1 MKTIILF
8 RHSES
13 GWNTNYRGD
22 HERSLTER
30 GIIIA
35 KKMGLYLSEIKST
48 PDLLISSTAL
58 RAKTTAKLAKKE
70 GGWSCKLILEKG
82 IYGGNPL
89 FIIDLIKK
97 QDDAINSI
105 CLTGHEPHFSSFI
118 CRVINKDHIHFPT
131 ASMAK
136 IDFMQNKWKDVD
148 FDNANLDWLI
158 KPEGLGI

>member
-13 GWNTNYRGD
+13 GWNTNHGGD
-22 HERSLTER
+22 HERTLTDE

-48 PDLLISSTAL
+48 PDLLISSTAV
-58 RAKTTAKLAKKE
+58 RARTTAKLAKEE
-70 GGWSCKLILEKG
+70 GKWNSEFILERG
-82 IYGGNPL
+82 IYGGDPL
-89 FIIDLIKK
+89 FIMGLIKD
-97 QDDAINSI
+97 QDDSIGSI

-118 CRVINKDHIHFPT
+118 CKIINEEHIHFPT

-136 IDFMQNKWKDVD
+136 IDFMVTNWKGVD
-148 FDNANLDWLI
+148 FDNGNLDWII
-158 KPEGLGI
+158 KPIEL

>member
-13 GWNTNYRGD
+13 GGNSNYKGD
-22 HERSLTER
+22 HERPLTER
-30 GIIIA
+30 GVIIA
-35 KKMGLYLSEIKST
+35 KKMGLYLSGIKLI

-58 RAKTTAKLAKKE
+58 RAKSTAEVAKKE
-70 GGWSCKLILEKG
+70 GGWNSELVLEKG

-97 QDDAINSI
+97 QDNTINSI

-118 CRVINKDHIHFPT
+118 CKVINKNHIHFPT

-136 IDFMQNKWKDVD
+136 IDFMQNNWKNVD
-148 FDNANLDWLI
+148 FYNADLGWLI
-158 KPEGLGI
+158 KPEELGI

>member
-8 RHSES
+8 RHSEA
-13 GWNTNYRGD
+13 GWNSEYGSD
-22 HERSLTER
+22 HERPLTDR
-30 GIIIA
+30 GIKVA
-35 KKMGLYLSEIKST
+35 KKMGLHLSEIKSI

-58 RAKTTAKLAKKE
+58 RAKSTAKVAKKE
-70 GGWSCKLILEKG
+70 GGWNSEFILEKG
-82 IYGGNPL
+82 IYRGNPL

-105 CLTGHEPHFSSFI
+105 CVTGHEPHFSSFI
-118 CRVINKDHIHFPT
+118 CRAINKDHIHFPT

-136 IDFMQNKWKDVD
+136 IDFMKNEWKNID

-158 KPEGLGI
+158 KPEELGI